1 MRRAAETLLP
11 LAAAVIVTCALLSLG
26 GRQLN
31 IFHLVGLLLVVGVGS
46 NYTLFFERETFG
58 RTDPQRTLVSLA
70 LCNASTVIGFGLLS
84 LARAP
89 VLSAIGTTVALGA
102 FLRCC
107 LPRFLPEG
115 PELRAPSYPRPR
127 SASRSGP
134 TILACPSPGKPG
146 QPKQELCEQARMHP
160 RQQQIVAHVVEVRHA
175 AFLGAE
181 IAHRR
186 G

>member
-1 MRRAAETLLP
+1 MLPLRGVRDGVTLSGALSGPNGVDLIDLKVEADALYRGYRGQALRFSLVGAGAIVLLLVVSLRSVRRAAETLLP

-58 RTDPQRTLVSLA
+58 CTDPQRTLVSLA

-102 FLRCC
+102 FLS
-107 LPRFLPEG
+107 LLF
-115 PELRAPSYPRPR
+115 A
-127 SASRSGP
+127 
-134 TILACPSPGKPG
+134 TILARR
-146 QPKQELCEQARMHP
+146 AR
-160 RQQQIVAHVVEVRHA
+160 A
-175 AFLGAE
+175 
-181 IAHRR
+181 
-186 G
+186 

>member
-1 MRRAAETLLP
+1 MGLLP
-11 LAAAVIVTCALLSLG
+11 
-26 GRQLN
+26 
-31 IFHLVGLLLVVGVGS
+31 VVGVGS

-70 LCNASTVIGFGLLS
+70 
-84 LARAP
+84 RAP

-102 FLRCC
+102 FLSLLFATILAGRA
-107 LPRFLPEG
+107 
-115 PELRAPSYPRPR
+115 ELRAPSYPRPR